1 MAHSRLV
8 GRMGEMLRLS
18 LRPEIDGP
26 QGNRGA
32 IFLYEYRL
40 IYTHKRKMGIH
51 RTTTGYMTASLH
63 VW

>member
-1 MAHSRLV
+1 
-8 GRMGEMLRLS
+8 MGEMLRLS